1 MSDRIIVVGNGES
14 VLESE
19 AGNIIDNFKTVV
31 RLGRY
36 VTDGFEKYVGSKTD
50 IISTIYWKL
59 DIDRLRDHKV
69 ILSVPLNYQ
78 EKFIESEEFITKEF
92 SEYKKNIIHLNTFN
106 DIAGIKGMYLDTM
119 PPLKDID
126 NVNFSLGFK
135 TFYFISKL
143 FPDKKIYATGFD
155 FFKTGWYWD
164 PSHNRNDS
172 NLHPYIWER
181 LWYKKMIRSGKIN
194 EL

>member
-1 MSDRIIVVGNGES
+1 MSDSIIVVGNGES

-92 SEYKKNIIHLNTFN
+92 SEYKKILYILTLFY
-106 DIAGIKGMYLDTM
+106 IKAI
-119 PPLKDID
+119 P
-126 NVNFSLGFK
+126 
-135 TFYFISKL
+135 
-143 FPDKKIYATGFD
+143 
-155 FFKTGWYWD
+155 
-164 PSHNRNDS
+164 R
-172 NLHPYIWER
+172 
-181 LWYKKMIRSGKIN
+181 
-194 EL
+194 

>member
-1 MSDRIIVVGNGES
+1 MVDNIIVVGNGES
-14 VLESE
+14 VLESK
-19 AGNIIDNFKTVV
+19 AGDIIDNFKTVV

-36 VTDGFEKYVGSKTD
+36 VTEGFEEYVGSKTD

-59 DIDRLRDHKV
+59 DIDRLKNHKV

-78 EKFIESEEFITKEF
+78 EDFLKGEKFITKEF
-92 SEYKKNIIHLNTFN
+92 SDYKKNIIHLNTFN
-106 DIAGIKGMYLDTM
+106 DIAGIKDMYLSTM

-126 NVNFSLGFK
+126 TVNFSLGFK
-135 TFYFISKL
+135 TFYFLLKL
-143 FPDKKIYATGFD
+143 FPGTKLYATGFD

-181 LWYKKMIRSGKIN
+181 LWYKKMVRNGRIN
-194 EL
+194 EI